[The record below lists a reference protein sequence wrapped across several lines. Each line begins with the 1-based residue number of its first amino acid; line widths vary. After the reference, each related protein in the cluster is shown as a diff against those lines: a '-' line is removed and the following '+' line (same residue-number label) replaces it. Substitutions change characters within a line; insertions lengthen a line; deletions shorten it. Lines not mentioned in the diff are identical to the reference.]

1 MKKIFERRRK
11 ICKKNNRK
19 FPPRFGR
26 ASSNL
31 KSPYPKGRAAAIYAN
46 MVIRIWPTRKLG
58 LDFDLEIDSRSC
70 VISWLR
76 VVITCRINVIVPCSF
91 FLLLSGNLQIIFGL
105 AISPHC
111 LQTISKY
118 FGNFYFY
125 EAVTLTLKKR
135 LLDRNSIKSNF
146 RRQKHQNF
154 WIYDTKHG
162 RHIFEKK

>member
-1 MKKIFERRRK
+1 
-11 ICKKNNRK
+11 
-19 FPPRFGR
+19 
-26 ASSNL
+26 
-31 KSPYPKGRAAAIYAN
+31 

-162 RHIFEKK
+162 RHIFEKSKKKCNKRNWMKKNFERRRKICKKITVSFRRALGGLPRT